1 MKRDEKQEL
10 EQDLEEKYR
19 LQLQRNANT
28 IHLLDQDYQKQVMKE
43 MQKYKQLQE
52 HMEKTRQEYESKTEE
67 EKMSYIDQLKK
78 RVQTADYK
86 TRNVIAKS
94 LKGG

>member
-10 EQDLEEKYR
+10 EPDLEETYR

-28 IHLLDQDYQKQVMKE
+28 IYLLDQDYQKQVMKG
-43 MQKYKQLQE
+43 MQKYKQLQV

-78 RVQTADYK
+78 RVQTANYK
-86 TRNVIAKS
+86 TRNVVAKS
-94 LKGG
+94 